1 MVLSILFD
9 SLALLDVR
17 ATTKPF
23 LFNSSNA
30 VTWRESLHSSPLHL
44 KQKIIINYKLETIT
58 LLLRTHHTVH
68 QRLITMS
75 PCLKLRLKG
84 QNADFQAGYFK
95 PNSIGRCIAGNGVL
109 SCVNNSNFGLQVGD
123 K

>member
-1 MVLSILFD
+1 
-9 SLALLDVR
+9 
-17 ATTKPF
+17 
-23 LFNSSNA
+23 
-30 VTWRESLHSSPLHL
+30 
-44 KQKIIINYKLETIT
+44 
-58 LLLRTHHTVH
+58 VH